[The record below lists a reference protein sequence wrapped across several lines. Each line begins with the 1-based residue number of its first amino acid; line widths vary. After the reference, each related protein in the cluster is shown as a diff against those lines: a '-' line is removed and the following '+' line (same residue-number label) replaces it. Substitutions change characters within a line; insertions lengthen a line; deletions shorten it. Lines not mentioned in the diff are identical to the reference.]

1 MKILITISF
10 SMKLTHLEQTLQHNH
25 LLEFPNSVQVL
36 SKNLH
41 EFDKYLVVWKMANS
55 KSLVGEV
62 IKENS
67 CIGLG
72 SFGPTVTLELRIEKF
87 LFHAIIMQYFQSIL
101 TFLPAKLIHLLD
113 ACIQHHRMG
122 QNSETSISS
131 STNCPCFWI
140 IYNYSPKVIAS
151 KF

>member
-1 MKILITISF
+1 
-10 SMKLTHLEQTLQHNH
+10 MKLTHLEQTLQHNH

-55 KSLVGEV
+55 ESLVGEV

-72 SFGPTVTLELRIEKF
+72 SFGPTVTLELRIENF
-87 LFHAIIMQYFQSIL
+87 FFMQ
-101 TFLPAKLIHLLD
+101 
-113 ACIQHHRMG
+113 
-122 QNSETSISS
+122 
-131 STNCPCFWI
+131 
-140 IYNYSPKVIAS
+140 
-151 KF
+151 